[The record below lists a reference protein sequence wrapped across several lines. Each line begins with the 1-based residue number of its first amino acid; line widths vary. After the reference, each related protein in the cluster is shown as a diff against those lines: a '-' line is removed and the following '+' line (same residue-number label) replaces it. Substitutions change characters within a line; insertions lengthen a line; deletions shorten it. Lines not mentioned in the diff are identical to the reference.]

1 MGTLTRSAMET
12 AVTFRLGNRTDIATQ
27 VTDAVK
33 FAYDDLVTSIKV
45 PENQE
50 TAFLA
55 LDEGSATYSLPANLY
70 TIVDVRNNTD
80 GERLKPKRI
89 RDYDRLKPLT
99 NAKPTNYAWWRN
111 ELIIIPAN
119 DAITRVVRMRY
130 LKRLDALDA
139 PTDFTELPR
148 EWDEVVVQGAFF
160 RVLGWLGLKQE
171 EQAATAVYFG
181 MIQRRMNRL
190 TESEY
195 DHEDA
200 AKPYLTEDT
209 GDQ

>member
-1 MGTLTRSAMET
+1 MGILTRAAMESH
-12 AVTFRLGNRTDIATQ
+12 VTFRLGNRTDIATW

-33 FAYDDLVTSIKV
+33 FAYDDLVTSIKI

-50 TAFLA
+50 TAFLD
-55 LDEGSATYSLPANLY
+55 LDEGQDTFSLPTDLY

-80 GERLKPKRI
+80 GERLTPKRI
-89 RDYDRLKPLT
+89 RDYDRLKILT
-99 NAKPTNYAWWRN
+99 NNKPTNYAWWRN

-119 DAITRVVRMRY
+119 DATTRIIRMRY
-130 LKRLDALDA
+130 WKRLAALDA
-139 PTDFTELPR
+139 STDLSALPR
-148 EWDEVVVQGAFF
+148 EWDEVIIQGAFF

-171 EQAATAVYFG
+171 EQAGKAEYIG